1 MRKIFLLLTVSV
13 LFSCNNQNQRGAE
26 DFWENLK
33 NHCGKS
39 YEGVLTFPEDDP
51 EFGGKKL
58 IMHVRSCRENQIK
71 IPFFVG
77 EDKSRVWILT
87 KKGNVLELD
96 HEHRHEDGT
105 PDKITMYGGVA
116 SNSGQATIQ
125 VFPAN
130 QHTVDMLPE
139 ASTNVWWLTL
149 DHSKFTYNLRRV
161 GTDRLFTVTFDLSKP
176 VENPDKPWGWH

>member
-1 MRKIFLLLTVSV
+1 MKKIFLLLSVAV
-13 LFSCNNQNQRGAE
+13 LFSCNKRNNTGAE
-26 DFWENLK
+26 EFWENLK

-51 EFGGKKL
+51 DFGGKKL
-58 IMHVRSCRENQIK
+58 IMHVRSCSENQIK

-96 HEHRHEDGT
+96 HEHRHENGV
-105 PDKITMYGGVA
+105 PDKITMYGGVS
-116 SNSGQATIQ
+116 SNSGQSTIQ

-130 QHTVDMLPE
+130 QHTIDLLPE
-139 ASTNVWWLTL
+139 ASANVWWLTL
-149 DHSKFTYNLRRV
+149 DHNKFTYNLRRLDS
-161 GTDRLFTVTFDLSKP
+161 DRLFTVTFDLSNP
-176 VENPDKPWGWH
+176 VETPEKPWGWH

>member
-1 MRKIFLLLTVSV
+1 MKKILLLLSAAL
-13 LFSCNNQNQRGAE
+13 LFSCNKRANTGAGE
-26 DFWENLK
+26 FWENLK
-33 NHCGKS
+33 QHCGKS

-51 EFGGKKL
+51 DFGGKKL
-58 IMHVRSCRENQIK
+58 IMHVKSCSENQIK

-116 SNSGQATIQ
+116 TNSGQATIQ
-125 VFPAN
+125 IFPAH
-130 QHTVDMLPE
+130 QHTVDILPQ
-139 ASTNVWWLTL
+139 ASSNVWWLTL
-149 DHSKFTYNLRRV
+149 DHSTFTYNLRRL
-161 GTDRLFTVTFDLSKP
+161 GSDRLFTVTFDLSKP